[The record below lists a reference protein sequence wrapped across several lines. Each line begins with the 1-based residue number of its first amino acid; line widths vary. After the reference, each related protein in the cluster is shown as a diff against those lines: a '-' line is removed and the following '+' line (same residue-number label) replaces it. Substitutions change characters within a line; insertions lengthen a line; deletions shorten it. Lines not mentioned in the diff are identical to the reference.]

1 MLCPPGQSNAVLP
14 RLEDLFVFR
23 SLSAA
28 EMLRWQPQ
36 RFAQGPGLGMIK
48 SIARGAML
56 IRICPFTLGCLKMR
70 GIP

>member
-1 MLCPPGQSNAVLP
+1 MLTG
-14 RLEDLFVFR
+14 
-23 SLSAA
+23 
-28 EMLRWQPQ
+28 QPQ

-48 SIARGAML
+48 SIARGVML